1 MSKRIST
8 ARHRATPE
16 KGATLEAMTQVIG
29 RSGRQAAVLAAASG
43 MVLAVPPAANAAP
56 VQTDRE
62 TSTLPATNFKL
73 ERTSRNADVISAEP
87 GTLDLNRADLE
98 SEHTE
103 PEPATEPTPETEST
117 EEEADLT
124 PVTRETANESST
136 QDQSETQSETETAST
151 TQTEEAPEPSSS
163 GSLGAVVSAA
173 YSGVGTPYVWGG
185 KGPGGWDCSGFT
197 AWAYAQAGI
206 NIPSSTSAIL
216 GSGQFARTSS
226 PQPGDLVFQN
236 GGSHVGIYVGN
247 GQMIGAQNPS
257 TGTILHDVTR
267 NPLMGYYTYT
277 G

>member
-8 ARHRATPE
+8 ARHRATPA
-16 KGATLEAMTQVIG
+16 KGATLEAMTQALG
-29 RSGRQAAVLAAASG
+29 RSGRQAAAIAAASG
-43 MVLAVPPAANAAP
+43 MVLTVAPAANAAP

-73 ERTSRNADVISAEP
+73 ERTSGKADVITADSVR
-87 GTLDLNRADLE
+87 LDLGRPALE
-98 SEHTE
+98 STPAPE
-103 PEPATEPTPETEST
+103 PEPEV
-117 EEEADLT
+117 EEDVT
-124 PVTRETANESST
+124 PVTNETAANSATESESST
-136 QDQSETQSETETAST
+136 QTQSAT
-151 TQTEEAPEPSSS
+151 TQEAPSAPESSAS

-173 YSGVGTPYVWGG
+173 YSGIGTPYVWGG

-206 NIPSSTSAIL
+206 SIPSSTSAIL
-216 GSGQFARTSS
+216 GSGQFVRTAS
-226 PQPGDLVFQN
+226 PKPGDLVFQN

-257 TGTILHDVTR
+257 VGTILHSVNR
-267 NPLMGYYTYT
+267 NPLMGYYTYV